1 MQTATLRDGVRR
13 ARRGRRVVTDLAGY
27 EIRVSGSLERRWWAW
42 FEDFTVT
49 IEPSDQTVLSGTPVD
64 QRLLI
69 GALVTLH
76 ELGHSLV
83 SINQRSEESRQDRTR

>member
-1 MQTATLRDGVRR
+1 M
-13 ARRGRRVVTDLAGY
+13 TDLAGY
-27 EIRVSGSLERRWWAW
+27 EIRVTGSLDRRWWAW
-42 FEDFTVT
+42 FEDFK
-49 IEPSDQTVLSGTPVD
+49 IRLEPSDQTVLSGTPSD

-83 SINQRSEESRQDRTR
+83 SISQRSEDRKVARCAQSEGLRNPASGAHS